1 MVQNLN
7 LKEFF
12 WVKIVC
18 LESAEKSLKVFARK
32 IASAVPGI
40 DLSGEARTFP
50 VASLS
55 EKLKNICFYENTG
68 LGATFVEVGCN
79 MLVIVIIVTTILSTT
94 SLKNSPAVNA
104 LIKS

>member
-32 IASAVPGI
+32 IASTVPGI

-55 EKLKNICFYENTG
+55 EKLKNICFIRKYG
-68 LGATFVEVGCN
+68 FGGHVCRGRVQYVGHRDHCN
-79 MLVIVIIVTTILSTT
+79 DHPF
-94 SLKNSPAVNA
+94 NNQP
-104 LIKS
+104 